1 MLVSTHDN
9 IPSAQN
15 RSSHLEVFCQRSVLK
30 DVAKFTGKHLRQN
43 LFFNKVTVLRS
54 ATLVRKRPWHR
65 CFPMNFTMFLRTSFY
80 RTPLVAASYKIKEII
95 ELAKTL

>member
-15 RSSHLEVFCQRSVLK
+15 RSSHLEAV
-30 DVAKFTGKHLRQN
+30 KFTGKHLRQS
-43 LFFNKVTVLRS
+43 LFFNKVTVLRP
-54 ATLVRKRPWHR
+54 ATLVRKRPWHM

-95 ELAKTL
+95 E